1 MIVHYA
7 GMAFC
12 IVLPL
17 GLFVW
22 ICLDKD
28 FPRVLA
34 VLFFV
39 LLSVGTFAGNIESIG
54 QPKPLALE
62 WRNVLDAPLVGL
74 SWDEG
79 RRLVWVWV
87 QTGDQP
93 VAYVMPWPADKQ
105 VMGQLQDKWRRRGAT
120 GDEFKLSM
128 DGDVAKVVPPKQNP
142 EKTQ

>member
-1 MIVHYA
+1 MHY
-7 GMAFC
+7 GPLAFG
-12 IVLPL
+12 VVFAL
-17 GLFVW
+17 GTLTWF
-22 ICLDKD
+22 CLSGTR
-28 FPRVLA
+28 FPVVA
-34 VLFFV
+34 
-39 LLSVGTFAGNIESIG
+39 TAIFAILTGGAFATVIESTG

-142 EKTQ
+142 EKAQ